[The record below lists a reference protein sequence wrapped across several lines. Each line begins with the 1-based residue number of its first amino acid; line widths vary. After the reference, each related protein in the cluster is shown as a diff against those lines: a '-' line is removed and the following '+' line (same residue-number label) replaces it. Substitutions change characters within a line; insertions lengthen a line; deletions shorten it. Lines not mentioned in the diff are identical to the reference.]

1 MRDWLFN
8 VMQELARR
16 EELHGPALR
25 LEKEAEKKTSDRKWV
40 NAVIWKFCD
49 LDVHPHDRYGEQNV
63 RAKIISLKAPTPH
76 SSTTV
81 THSKH

>member
-16 EELHGPALR
+16 EELHGKALL
-25 LEKEAEKKTSDRKWV
+25 LEKEAENSRDRKWV

-49 LDVHPHDRYGEQNV
+49 LDVHPHDR
-63 RAKIISLKAPTPH
+63 
-76 SSTTV
+76 
-81 THSKH
+81 